1 MQLRKTYRT
10 VRVEGGVRR
19 MSGQKTSVT
28 YKKSGV
34 DIDAGMKTLDLI
46 KEAVS
51 STATPEVLSGIGA
64 FGGMYDLGEIVK
76 GYRHPVLVQ
85 SVDGVGTKLMVAT
98 MAGYHTTVGEDIV
111 NHGCNDVL
119 CQGAKPITFLD
130 YIAMSKLDPQ
140 QAAQIVSGMAKACR
154 EAGVSIL
161 GGETAELPGMYRDNE
176 YDIAGIV
183 TGVVEKD
190 EIVNGS
196 SIKKGDLLVGL
207 ASNGLHTNGYS
218 LARKVLFEM
227 AGFGI
232 NDRPET
238 LDSTVGEAL
247 LMPHINYAPA
257 VLKLLKTEKVRGM
270 AHITGGGLR
279 DNLMRIIPEKMW
291 YEVKPNSWPVPPI
304 FSLIEKLGNVPQ
316 GDMERSF
323 NMGIG
328 YVLVLEPTAAKTA
341 IDFFNSTGHPAY
353 EIGAIKA

>member
-1 MQLRKTYRT
+1 
-10 VRVEGGVRR
+10 
-19 MSGQKTSVT
+19 MSGQKKIRTSPATVT

-51 STATPEVLSGIGA
+51 STATGEVLSGIGA

-76 GYRHPVLVQ
+76 GYRNPVLVQ

-130 YIAMSKLDPQ
+130 YIAMSKLDPE

-196 SIKKGDLLVGL
+196 SIAEGDVLVGL

-218 LARKVLFEM
+218 LARKVLFET
-227 AGFGI
+227 AGLGI
-232 NDRPET
+232 NDTVEV
-238 LDSTVGEAL
+238 LGATVGETL

-257 VLKLLKTEKVRGM
+257 VLKFLKKENPRGM
-270 AHITGGGLR
+270 AHITGGGLH
-279 DNLMRIIPEKMW
+279 DNLNRIIPEKMW

-304 FSLIEKLGNVPQ
+304 FSLIKKLGNVPLE
-316 GDMERSF
+316 DMERSF

-328 YVLVLEPTAAKTA
+328 YVLVVEPTAVKNA
-341 IDFFNSTGHPAY
+341 IDFFNSNGHPAF
-353 EIGAIKA
+353 EIGVIKA

>member
-1 MQLRKTYRT
+1 
-10 VRVEGGVRR
+10 
-19 MSGQKTSVT
+19 MSGQKKRIT
-28 YKKSGV
+28 YKNSGV

-46 KEAVS
+46 KKEVS
-51 STATPEVLSGIGA
+51 STATGDVLSGIGA
-64 FGGMYDLGEIVK
+64 FGGMYDLTEIVK
-76 GYRHPVLVQ
+76 SYKKPVLVQ

-130 YIAMSKLDPQ
+130 YIAMSKLYPE

-190 EIVNGS
+190 EIVTGASITQGS
-196 SIKKGDLLVGL
+196 VLVGL
-207 ASNGLHTNGYS
+207 SSNGLHTNGYS
-218 LARKVLFEM
+218 LARKVLFET
-227 AGFGI
+227 AGLGI
-232 NDRPET
+232 NDTPEE
-238 LDSTVGEAL
+238 LDATVGETL

-257 VLKLLKTEKVRGM
+257 VLKFLKKERVRGM

-279 DNLMRIIPEKMW
+279 DNLMRIIPAKMR
-291 YEVKPNSWPVPPI
+291 YEVKPDSWPIPPI
-304 FSLIEKLGNVPQ
+304 FSLIQKLGSVPPE
-316 GDMERSF
+316 DMERSF

-328 YVLVLEPTAAKTA
+328 YVLVVDASAAKNA
-341 IDFFNSTGHPAY
+341 IDFFNSNGHPAY
-353 EIGAIKA
+353 EIGGIKV

>member
-1 MQLRKTYRT
+1 
-10 VRVEGGVRR
+10 
-19 MSGQKTSVT
+19 MSGQKDGVT

-51 STATPEVLSGIGA
+51 STATAEVLSGMGA
-64 FGGMYDLGEIVK
+64 FGGMYDLGKIVK
-76 GYRHPVLVQ
+76 GYRNPVLVQ

-98 MAGYHTTVGEDIV
+98 MAGNHTTVGEDIV

-119 CQGAKPITFLD
+119 CQGAKPVTFLD
-130 YIAMSKLDPQ
+130 YIAMSKLDPE

-154 EAGVSIL
+154 ETGVSIL

-196 SIKKGDLLVGL
+196 SIAEGDVLVAL

-218 LARKVLFEM
+218 LARKVLFET
-227 AGFGI
+227 AGLGI
-232 NDRPET
+232 NDTPDG
-238 LDSTVGEAL
+238 LGATVGEAL
-247 LMPHINYAPA
+247 LKPHINYAPA
-257 VLKLLKTEKVRGM
+257 VLKFLKKENVRGM

-279 DNLMRIIPEKMW
+279 DNLMRIIPEKMR
-291 YEVKPNSWPVPPI
+291 YEVKPGSWRVPPI
-304 FSLIEKLGNVPQ
+304 FSLIKKLGNVPPE
-316 GDMERSF
+316 DMERSF

-328 YVLVLEPTAAKTA
+328 YVLVVEPAAAKNA
-341 IDFFNSTGHPAY
+341 IDFFSSNGHPAY
-353 EIGAIKA
+353 EIGVIKA

>member
-1 MQLRKTYRT
+1 
-10 VRVEGGVRR
+10 
-19 MSGQKTSVT
+19 MSGQKKRIT
-28 YKKSGV
+28 YKNSGV

-46 KEAVS
+46 KKEVR
-51 STATPEVLSGIGA
+51 STATGDVLSGIGA
-64 FGGMYDLGEIVK
+64 FGGMYDLTEIVK
-76 GYRHPVLVQ
+76 SYKKPVLVQ

-130 YIAMSKLDPQ
+130 YIAMSKLYPE

-190 EIVNGS
+190 EIVTGASITQGS
-196 SIKKGDLLVGL
+196 VLVGL
-207 ASNGLHTNGYS
+207 SSNGLHTNGYS
-218 LARKVLFEM
+218 LARKVLFET
-227 AGFGI
+227 AGLGI
-232 NDRPET
+232 NDTPEE
-238 LDSTVGEAL
+238 LDATVGETL

-257 VLKLLKTEKVRGM
+257 VLKFLKKERVRGM

-279 DNLMRIIPEKMW
+279 DNLMRIIPAKMR
-291 YEVKPNSWPVPPI
+291 YEVKPDSWPIPPI
-304 FSLIEKLGNVPQ
+304 FSLIQKLGNVPPE
-316 GDMERSF
+316 DMERSF

-328 YVLVLEPTAAKTA
+328 YVLVVDASAAKNA
-341 IDFFNSTGHPAY
+341 IDFFNSNGHPAY
-353 EIGAIKA
+353 EIGGIKV

>member
-1 MQLRKTYRT
+1 
-10 VRVEGGVRR
+10 
-19 MSGQKTSVT
+19 MSGQKKRIT
-28 YKKSGV
+28 YKNSGV

-46 KEAVS
+46 KKEVR
-51 STATPEVLSGIGA
+51 STATGDVLSGIGA
-64 FGGMYDLGEIVK
+64 FGGMYDLTEIVK
-76 GYRHPVLVQ
+76 SYKKPVLVQ

-130 YIAMSKLDPQ
+130 YIAMSKLYPE

-190 EIVNGS
+190 EIVTGASITQGS
-196 SIKKGDLLVGL
+196 VLVGL
-207 ASNGLHTNGYS
+207 SSNGLHTNGYS
-218 LARKVLFEM
+218 LARKVLFET
-227 AGFGI
+227 AGLGI
-232 NDRPET
+232 NDTPEE
-238 LDSTVGEAL
+238 LDATVGETL

-257 VLKLLKTEKVRGM
+257 VLKFLKKERVRGM

-279 DNLMRIIPEKMW
+279 DNLMRIIPAKMR
-291 YEVKPNSWPVPPI
+291 YEVKPDSWPLPPI
-304 FSLIEKLGNVPQ
+304 FSLIQKLGSVPPE
-316 GDMERSF
+316 DMERSF

-328 YVLVLEPTAAKTA
+328 YVLVVDASAAKNA
-341 IDFFNSTGHPAY
+341 IDFFNSNGHPAY
-353 EIGAIKA
+353 EIGGIKV

>member
-1 MQLRKTYRT
+1 
-10 VRVEGGVRR
+10 
-19 MSGQKTSVT
+19 MSGQKKRIT
-28 YKKSGV
+28 YKNSGV

-46 KEAVS
+46 KKEVR
-51 STATPEVLSGIGA
+51 STATGCVLSGLGA
-64 FGGMYDLGEIVK
+64 FGGMYDLSEIVK
-76 GYRHPVLVQ
+76 NYREPVLVQ

-130 YIAMSKLDPQ
+130 YIAMSKLDPA
-140 QAAQIVSGMAKACR
+140 QAAQIVKGMAKACR

-190 EIVNGS
+190 EIVSGS
-196 SIKKGDLLVGL
+196 SIAAGNILVGL

-218 LARKVLFEM
+218 LARKVLFET
-227 AGFGI
+227 AGLGI
-232 NDRPET
+232 NDTPDG
-238 LDSTVGEAL
+238 LDTTVGEAL

-257 VLKLLKTEKVRGM
+257 VLKLLKKERVLGM

-279 DNLMRIIPEKMW
+279 DNLMRIIPEMMW
-291 YEVKPNSWPVPPI
+291 YEVKPGSWPVPPI
-304 FSLIEKLGNVPQ
+304 FGIIEKLGNVPT

-328 YVLVLEPTAAKTA
+328 YVLVIEPSAAKTA
-341 IDFFNSTGHPAY
+341 IDFFNSAGRPAY
-353 EIGAIKA
+353 QIGEIKT

>member
-1 MQLRKTYRT
+1 
-10 VRVEGGVRR
+10 
-19 MSGQKTSVT
+19 MSGQKKRIT
-28 YKKSGV
+28 YKHSGV

-46 KEAVS
+46 KKEVR
-51 STATPEVLSGIGA
+51 STATDGTLSGVGS
-64 FGGMYDLGEIVK
+64 FGGMYDLSEIVK
-76 GYRHPVLVQ
+76 SYKKPVLVQ

-130 YIAMSKLDPQ
+130 YIAMSKLDPE

-176 YDIAGIV
+176 YDVAGIV
-183 TGVVEKD
+183 TGIVEKD
-190 EIVNGS
+190 DIVDGS
-196 SIKKGDLLVGL
+196 SIAEGSVLVGL

-218 LARKVLFEM
+218 LARKVLFET
-227 AGFGI
+227 AGLGI
-232 NDRPET
+232 NDTPGG
-238 LDSTVGEAL
+238 LGGTVGEAL

-257 VLKLLKTEKVRGM
+257 VLKFLEKERVRGM

-279 DNLMRIIPEKMW
+279 DNLMRIVSEKMW
-291 YEVKPNSWPVPPI
+291 YEVKQDSWPVPPI
-304 FSLIEKLGNVPQ
+304 FGLIEKLGNVPPD
-316 GDMERSF
+316 DMKRSF

-328 YVLVLEPTAAKTA
+328 YVLVVEPAAVKSA
-341 IDFFNSTGHPAY
+341 IDFFSSNGHPAY
-353 EIGAIKA
+353 EIGVIKV